1 MSKHSIANTLP
12 LFLSATC
19 LVALSGCSDNEDKK
33 QEVVFPDVRGQLI
46 TDVKTLIEQ
55 NQLQGLIS
63 AAAKLPKPSDPIA
76 QLGMQLF
83 FAKSL
88 GGDMDSACAS
98 CHHPFLGGGDALPLS
113 IGVGALNPNLLGPGR
128 IHNASAEHADGG
140 PTVPRN
146 APSTFNIAFY
156 NKTFFHDGR
165 VESLSAEE
173 KDNGEGTDIRTP
185 DAPFANPDLN
195 AGVNLSAAQ
204 ARFPVTSKEE
214 MRGFTF
220 QAGASNQVLRDALA
234 ARLRGESPELS
245 KTNWFEAFAK
255 GFNVPSSQAGLISFD
270 NIAFALGEYQ
280 RSQVMINSPWARFV
294 AGDSSALTTQQLHG
308 AKLFYG
314 KRSEGGFECVACHSG
329 DFMTDE
335 RFHIVAIP
343 QIGRGKGDGD
353 TGDHDFGRY
362 RETKNEMDK
371 FAFRTPH
378 LLNVEVTAPYG
389 HDGAF
394 LSLESVVKHHLDPMS
409 SVASYDPSE
418 LQPGIQTS
426 HWVENTEMALDALK
440 MKLESNLSPLT
451 KINYS
456 DIQIT
461 YVVSFLKALTDPCA
475 KDKSCLNQ
483 WVPAAEM
490 DMDNTLLLAE
500 FQ

>member
-1 MSKHSIANTLP
+1 MSHHSISNTLP
-12 LFLSATC
+12 FLLTATC
-19 LVALSGCSDNEDKK
+19 LVALTGCNDNNKNK
-33 QEVVFPDVRGQLI
+33 QDVVFPDVRGQLI

-55 NQLQGLIS
+55 NQLQGLSS

-113 IGVGALNPNLLGPGR
+113 IGVGALNPDLLGPGR
-128 IHNASAEHADGG
+128 VHNATAAHTDGG

-156 NKTFFHDGR
+156 NKAFFHDGR
-165 VESLSAEE
+165 VESLSTEE
-173 KDNGEGTDIRTP
+173 KDNGEGTEIRTP
-185 DAPFANPDLN
+185 DSPFANPDPN
-195 AGVNLSAAQ
+195 AGVNLAAAQ

-214 MRGFTF
+214 MRGFSF
-220 QAGASNQVLRDALA
+220 QVGESNQVLRDALA
-234 ARLRGESPELS
+234 ARLRGESSELN
-245 KTNWFEAFAK
+245 KTNWLDAFAK
-255 GFNVPSSQAGLISFD
+255 GFNVSSSQAGLISFD

-294 AGDSSALTTQQLHG
+294 AGDSSALTTTQLQG

-335 RFHIVAIP
+335 MFHVVAVP
-343 QIGRGKGDGD
+343 QIGRGKGDGA

-378 LLNVEVTAPYG
+378 LLNIEVTSPYG

-394 LSLESVVKHHLDPMS
+394 SSLESIVKHHLDPMA
-409 SVASYDPSE
+409 SVASYDPTDA
-418 LQPGIQTS
+418 QPGIQTS

-440 MKLESNLSPLT
+440 VKLEAGQSPLA
-451 KINYS
+451 KVNYS
-456 DIQIT
+456 DVQIG
-461 YVVSFLKALTDPCA
+461 YIVSFLKALTDPCA
-475 KDKSCLNQ
+475 KDKNCLSQ
-483 WVPAAEM
+483 WVPTADM

>member
-1 MSKHSIANTLP
+1 MTIRINLSNLP
-12 LFLSATC
+12 TTIVATS
-19 LVALSGCSDNEDKK
+19 LITLSGCNNNEEKV
-33 QEVVFPDVRGQLI
+33 EVPFANVRAELI
-46 TDVKTLIEQ
+46 TEVQTLVEQ
-55 NQLQGLIS
+55 NQLKGLGT
-63 AAAKLPKPSDPIA
+63 AAAKLPKASDPISK
-76 QLGMQLF
+76 LGMQLF
-83 FAKSL
+83 FSKSL

-128 IHNASAEHADGG
+128 MHDAAAAHADGG

-156 NKTFFHDGR
+156 NEAFFHDGR
-165 VESLSAEE
+165 VETLSSQPT
-173 KDNGEGTDIRTP
+173 DNGEGTSIRTP
-185 DAPFANPDLN
+185 DSPFASADPN
-195 AGVNLSAAQ
+195 AGANLTAAQ

-214 MRGFTF
+214 MRGFTY
-220 QAGASNQVLRDALA
+220 QAAESNQVLRDALA
-234 ARLRGESPELS
+234 ERLQGKTNELS
-245 KTNWFEAFAK
+245 KNNWLDAFAK
-255 GFNVPSSQAGLISFD
+255 GFNVPSSQPGLISFD
-270 NIAFALGEYQ
+270 NIAFALGQYQ

-308 AKLFYG
+308 AKLFYS

-335 RFHIVAIP
+335 RFHIVAVP
-343 QIGRGKGDGD
+343 QIGRGKGNGD

-394 LSLESVVKHHLDPMS
+394 LTLEGIVKHHLNPME
-409 SVASYDPSE
+409 SVASYDPTNI
-418 LQPGIQTS
+418 QPGIQTS
-426 HWVENTEMALDALK
+426 HWIDNTEMALSALK
-440 MKLESNLSPLT
+440 DQVDKGSSPLAAV
-451 KINYS
+451 NYS
-456 DIQIT
+456 PVQIT
-461 YVVSFLKALTDPCA
+461 YIVSFLQALTDPCA
-475 KDKSCLNQ
+475 KDKTCLNQ
-483 WVPAAEM
+483 WIPSADM